1 MHGRLPDRCRGKSG
15 DPAASPLDVWRMDHV
30 ASEFREQAD
39 GEFGQRSA
47 RLVRALWMERGLM
60 GRLEAVTA
68 LSKVLIDGCDAA
80 GVALQVHGE
89 ARSLAT
95 TERVVLEVDL
105 VQYATGEG
113 PCLAAIAEGRP
124 IRIDVVGE
132 GEQWQHFSPGALDRG
147 IESVLSL
154 PIRAAG
160 TTVGALNLYSRVAN
174 AFDDEAARIGQLLAD
189 YAGQAIRTSPLYA
202 YSVDLVDEVLE
213 ELATSELVNTAVG
226 LLMERGHVDS
236 DAALRALADEAGR
249 NRMTLREAAEW
260 ELREHELR
268 GDGATRSEGEDSA

>member
-1 MHGRLPDRCRGKSG
+1 M
-15 DPAASPLDVWRMDHV
+15 
-30 ASEFREQAD
+30 ASEFPGEPD
-39 GEFGQRSA
+39 GEFGRKSA

-80 GVALQVHGE
+80 GIAMQVHGE

-95 TERVVLEVDL
+95 TDRVALEVDL

-113 PCLAAIAEGRP
+113 PCLTAIAESRP
-124 IRIDVVGE
+124 IRIDLVE
-132 GEQWQHFSPGALDRG
+132 ESDQWQHFSPGAVDRG

-154 PIRAAG
+154 PIRAAD
-160 TTVGALNLYSRVAN
+160 TTVGALNLYSKAAD
-174 AFDDEAARIGQLLAD
+174 AFDDEAARCGQVLAD
-189 YAGQAIRTSPLYA
+189 YAGEAIRTSPLYA
-202 YSVDLVDEVLE
+202 YSLDLVDEVLD

-226 LLMERGHVDS
+226 LLMERNRVDS
-236 DAALRALADEAGR
+236 EAALRVLSDDAGR

-260 ELREHELR
+260 ELREHEIR
-268 GDGATRSEGEDSA
+268 DDGAPRAREDDSA

>member
-1 MHGRLPDRCRGKSG
+1 MAPELPE
-15 DPAASPLDVWRMDHV
+15 P
-30 ASEFREQAD
+30 AD
-39 GEFGQRSA
+39 GEFSLRSE

-68 LSKVLIDGCDAA
+68 LSKRLIDGCDAA

-95 TERVVLEVDL
+95 TDRVVLEVDL

-124 IRIDVVGE
+124 IRIDVLE
-132 GEQWQHFSPGALDRG
+132 ENERWEHFAPGALDRG
-147 IESVLSL
+147 VESVLSL
-154 PIRAAG
+154 PIRSGG
-160 TTVGALNLYSRVAN
+160 TTVGALNLYSKAAR
-174 AFDDEAARIGQLLAD
+174 AFDVDAERTGQVLAD
-189 YAGQAIRTSPLYA
+189 YGGEVIRRSPLYA
-202 YSVDLVDEVLE
+202 YSMDLVDEVLG

-226 LLMERGHVDS
+226 LVMERARVD
-236 DAALRALADEAGR
+236 AETALRRLSDDAGR
-249 NRMTLREAAEW
+249 HRMTLREAAEW

-268 GDGATRSEGEDSA
+268 DEASRAREDDSA

>member
-1 MHGRLPDRCRGKSG
+1 M
-15 DPAASPLDVWRMDHV
+15 

-39 GEFGQRSA
+39 SEFAVRSA

-68 LSKVLIDGCDAA
+68 LSKRLVAGCDAA

-95 TERVVLEVDL
+95 TDRVVLEVDL

-124 IRIDVVGE
+124 IRIDLVAE
-132 GEQWQHFSPGALDRG
+132 NEQWQHFSPGALDRG
-147 IESVLSL
+147 VESVLSL
-154 PIRAAG
+154 PIQGDG
-160 TTVGALNLYSRVAN
+160 TTIGALNLYSMAAR
-174 AFDDEAARIGQLLAD
+174 AFDDEAERSGQLLAD
-189 YAGQAIRTSPLYA
+189 YAGEVIRTSPLYA
-202 YSVDLVDEVLE
+202 YSLDLVDEVLD

-226 LLMERGHVDS
+226 LLMERTEVDA
-236 DAALRALADEAGR
+236 DAALRALSDDAGR
-249 NRMTLREAAEW
+249 HRMTLREAAEW

-268 GDGATRSEGEDSA
+268 GDGATRARRDDSA